1 MTQLRNIVTA
11 GVLVLSFITI
21 SNGGTITGSRTG
33 LTQSRVGTITGSRT
47 GTITGSRTGTIT
59 GSTVG
64 TITGSTIGSSRTVFD
79 SFQVEF
85 LFRLMGIVLNG
96 GW

>member
-1 MTQLRNIVTA
+1 
-11 GVLVLSFITI
+11 
-21 SNGGTITGSRTG
+21 
-33 LTQSRVGTITGSRT
+33 
-47 GTITGSRTGTIT
+47 
-59 GSTVG
+59 VG